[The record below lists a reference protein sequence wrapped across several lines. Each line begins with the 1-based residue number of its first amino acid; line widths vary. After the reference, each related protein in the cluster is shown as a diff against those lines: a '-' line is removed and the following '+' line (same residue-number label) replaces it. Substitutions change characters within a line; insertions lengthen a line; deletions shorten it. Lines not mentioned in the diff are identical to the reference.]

1 MNDSSEV
8 SKSYAWCR
16 DVCRRSKSNF
26 YASFRLLAP
35 ERRRAM
41 DALYA
46 FARISDDLADAIG
59 LAEDKQLVLEAWRER
74 LGQIDSGKSLSDS
87 SEQLLEPYR
96 DLWPGLADAVVRFQI
111 PLGLLDDIVEGV
123 SMDLA
128 SERRFTTWAE
138 LDQYCYYVASA
149 VGLACTYIW
158 KADQEVPRETAVV
171 CGQAFQLTNILRD
184 VQEDAASGRIY
195 LPLDSLRQYG
205 VGEANW
211 LGGQPNGD
219 WTGLVESVA
228 RTAFERYEQGWDTI
242 EYLTPDS
249 QRMFSLMWRSYRQLL
264 EEVIRHKEELWTGQR
279 IRVGTWQ
286 KTRLLLRHVL
296 PMVSFPKSL
305 PARPAWLELK
315 QAAR

>member
-46 FARISDDLADAIG
+46 FARISDDLADAQG
-59 LAEDKQLVLEAWRER
+59 MPEDKQIMLKAWRQR
-74 LGQIDSGKSLSDS
+74 LEHINSGKSLSES

-96 DLWPGLADAVVRFQI
+96 ELWPGLSDAVSRFQI

-128 SERRFTTWAE
+128 SERRFETWAE

-149 VGLACTYIW
+149 VGLACTHIW
-158 KADQEVPRETAVV
+158 KADQEVPREIAVV

-184 VQEDAASGRIY
+184 IQEDAASGRIY
-195 LPLDSLRQYG
+195 LPMESLREYG
-205 VGEANW
+205 VGEEHW
-211 LGGQPNGD
+211 LDGQPDGD

-228 RTAFERYEQGWDTI
+228 RTAFERYEQGWATI

-249 QRMFSLMWRSYRQLL
+249 QRMFSLMWRSYRRLL
-264 EEVIRHKEELWTGQR
+264 EEVIRQKEVLWTGKR
-279 IRVGTWQ
+279 IRLGTLQ

-305 PARPAWLELK
+305 PARPTWLEFK

>member
-1 MNDSSEV
+1 
-8 SKSYAWCR
+8 
-16 DVCRRSKSNF
+16 
-26 YASFRLLAP
+26 
-35 ERRRAM
+35 M

-46 FARISDDLADAIG
+46 FARISDDLADAKG
-59 LAEDKQLVLEAWRER
+59 LAEDKKLVLEAWRQR
-74 LGQIDSGKSLSDS
+74 LGQIEDGKRLSAS
-87 SEQLLEPYR
+87 SEQLLESYR
-96 DLWPGLADAVVRFQI
+96 ELWPGLADAVSRFQI

-128 SERRFTTWAE
+128 PERRFETWEE

-149 VGLACTYIW
+149 VGLACTHIW
-158 KADQEVPRETAVV
+158 RSDQEVPHEIAVV

-184 VQEDAASGRIY
+184 IQEDASSGRIY
-195 LPLDSLRQYG
+195 LPMELLRQYG
-205 VGEANW
+205 VGEADW
-211 LGGQPNGD
+211 LDGHPNGD

-228 RTAFERYEQGWDTI
+228 RMAFERYEQGWTTI

-264 EEVIRHKEELWTGQR
+264 EEVIRHKKELWTGK
-279 IRVGTWQ
+279 RVRLGALQ
-286 KTRLLLRHVL
+286 KTTLLLRHVL
-296 PMVSFPKSL
+296 PVVSYAQSL